1 MYSVLD
7 MNESYKRH
15 DSAIDQEVKM
25 KTLKLFSAI
34 LMFALF
40 TVFSVTGSAVAEK
53 TIKLHHLNKDDP
65 FDNPTGAMATVF
77 KSLVEAGTNGS
88 VLVQTFPSGQLGKD
102 QDALQQVKAGVI
114 QAGIHSVGGFASVY
128 PLIGVL
134 DVPFAFPNISKTY
147 EVFDGPFGQ
156 KLAADIEAKTGL
168 HVLGFGDSGGFF
180 HLTNSK
186 RPIHTP
192 ADMAGVKIRT
202 MGLDTHKAIITAMGG
217 QPAAISWSEVYTALQ
232 TGVADGQM
240 NPIPIIAFAKFQE
253 VQKYLTLSGHI
264 FAPYVWV
271 MNDAFWNDLTD
282 SEKEVVSSAAISAI
296 VAGRGM
302 GRVIEASDR
311 GLMELSKTMEVNTL
325 TPAEKE
331 EFRKVAVPE
340 VKKLISEKFGAEGD
354 EMLNA
359 FLEAVN

>member
-1 MYSVLD
+1 MKAVKLLSVVFVAAFFAVACAAG
-7 MNESYKRH
+7 N
-15 DSAIDQEVKM
+15 AFAA
-25 KTLKLFSAI
+25 KTL
-34 LMFALF
+34 
-40 TVFSVTGSAVAEK
+40 
-53 TIKLHHLNKDDP
+53 KLHHLNKDDP

-88 VLVQTFPSGQLGKD
+88 VTVQTFPSGQLGKD
-102 QDALQQVKAGVI
+102 NDALQQVKAGVI
-114 QAGIHSVGGFASVY
+114 ESGIHSVGGFASVY
-128 PLIGVL
+128 PLIGIL

-147 EVFDGPFGQ
+147 EVFDGPFGK
-156 KLAADIEAKTGL
+156 KLAADIEKKTGM

-192 ADMAGVKIRT
+192 ADMNGVKIRT

-271 MNDAFWNDLTD
+271 INEKFWNSLSD
-282 SEKEVVSSAAISAI
+282 SEKDVVTSAAQSAI

-311 GLMELSKTMEVNTL
+311 GLNELSKNMEVNTL
-325 TPAEKE
+325 TPEEKE
-331 EFRKVAVPE
+331 EFRKVSVPAVKE
-340 VKKLISEKFGAEGD
+340 LIVEKFGPEGE
-354 EMLNA
+354 EMLNS
-359 FLEAVN
+359 FLEAVKQ

>member
-1 MYSVLD
+1 M
-7 MNESYKRH
+7 K
-15 DSAIDQEVKM
+15 AVKQM
-25 KTLKLFSAI
+25 LVI
-34 LMFALF
+34 LMIALF
-40 TVFSVTGSAVAEK
+40 AVVSVTGTAVAAK
-53 TIKLHHLNKDDP
+53 TIKMHHLNKDDP

-102 QDALQQVKAGVI
+102 KDVVQQVKAGVI
-114 QAGIHSVGGFASVY
+114 QAGIHSVGGFASIY
-128 PLIGVL
+128 PMIGVL
-134 DVPFAFPNISKTY
+134 DIPFAFPNISKTY
-147 EVFDGPFGQ
+147 EVFDGPFGA
-156 KLAADIEAKTGL
+156 KLAADIDKKTDL
-168 HVLGFGDSGGFF
+168 HTLGFGDSGGFF

-217 QPAAISWSEVYTALQ
+217 QPAAISWTEVYTALQ

-271 MNDAFWNDLTD
+271 MNNDFWNSLTA
-282 SEKEVVSSAAISAI
+282 SEKEVVNYAAQSAI

-302 GRVIEASDR
+302 GRIIEASDR
-311 GLMELSKTMEVNTL
+311 GLKELSKTLKVNTL
-325 TPAEKE
+325 TAAEKA
-331 EFRKVAVPE
+331 EFKKVATPA
-340 VKKLISEKFGAEGD
+340 VKKLIVEKFGAEG
-354 EMLNA
+354 EELMNA
-359 FLEAVN
+359 FLKAVN

>member
-1 MYSVLD
+1 MKTAKQMIVVL
-7 MNESYKRH
+7 MIAFFAVAGFSGT
-15 DSAIDQEVKM
+15 ALAA
-25 KTLKLFSAI
+25 KTLK
-34 LMFALF
+34 M
-40 TVFSVTGSAVAEK
+40 
-53 TIKLHHLNKDDP
+53 HHLNKDDP

-88 VLVQTFPSGQLGKD
+88 VQVQTFPSGQLGKD
-102 QDALQQVKAGVI
+102 KDVVQQVKAGVI
-114 QAGIHSVGGFASVY
+114 QAGIHSVGGFASIY
-128 PLIGVL
+128 PLIGIL
-134 DVPFAFPNISKTY
+134 DVPFAFSNISKTY
-147 EVFDGPFGQ
+147 EVFDGPFGA
-156 KLAADIEAKTGL
+156 KLAADIDKKTGL
-168 HVLGFGDSGGFF
+168 HTLGFGDSGGFF

-186 RPIHTP
+186 RPIHSP

-217 QPAAISWSEVYTALQ
+217 QPAAIAWSEVYTALQ

-271 MNDAFWNDLTD
+271 MNNDFWNSLTD
-282 SEKEVVSSAAISAI
+282 SEKNVVAYAAQSAI

-311 GLMELSKTMEVNTL
+311 GLAELSKNLKVNTL
-325 TPAEKE
+325 TAAEKE
-331 EFRKVAVPE
+331 EFRKVAAPA
-340 VKKLISEKFGAEGD
+340 VKKLIAEKFGPEGEALMND
-354 EMLNA
+354 
-359 FLEAVN
+359 FLEAVK

>member
-1 MYSVLD
+1 
-7 MNESYKRH
+7 
-15 DSAIDQEVKM
+15 
-25 KTLKLFSAI
+25 
-34 LMFALF
+34 
-40 TVFSVTGSAVAEK
+40 VTIVTSTAVAAK

-77 KSLVEAGTNGS
+77 KSLVESGTNGS
-88 VLVQTFPSGQLGKD
+88 VTVQTFPSGQLGKD
-102 QDALQQVKAGVI
+102 KDVVQQVKAGVI

-134 DVPFAFPNISKTY
+134 DIPFAFPNISKTY
-147 EVFDGPFGQ
+147 EVFDGPFGE
-156 KLAADIEAKTGL
+156 KLAGDIEKKTGM

-186 RPIHTP
+186 RAIHNP
-192 ADMAGVKIRT
+192 KDMEGVKIRT

-264 FAPYVWV
+264 FAPYVWT
-271 MNDAFWNDLTD
+271 MNVDFWNSLSDN
-282 SEKEVVSSAAISAI
+282 EKEVVAYAAKSAI
-296 VAGRGM
+296 IAGRGM

-311 GLMELSKTMEVNTL
+311 GLAALSKNMEVNTL
-325 TPAEKE
+325 TAEEKE
-331 EFRKVAVPE
+331 EFRKVAVPA
-340 VKKLISEKFGAEGD
+340 VKKLIIEKFGAEG
-354 EMLNA
+354 EALLND
-359 FLEAVN
+359 FLEAVK

>member
-1 MYSVLD
+1 MKMLTKLSIVL
-7 MNESYKRH
+7 
-15 DSAIDQEVKM
+15 V
-25 KTLKLFSAI
+25 AI
-34 LMFALF
+34 LFAI
-40 TVFSVTGSAVAEK
+40 VCSTGLAIAAK

-88 VLVQTFPSGQLGKD
+88 VTVQTFPSGQLGKD
-102 QDALQQVKAGVI
+102 KDALQQVKAGVI
-114 QAGIHSVGGFASVY
+114 QSGIHSVGGFASAY
-128 PLIGVL
+128 PLIGIL
-134 DVPFAFPNISKTY
+134 DIPFAFSNISKTY
-147 EVFDGPFGQ
+147 EVFDGPFGE
-156 KLAADIEAKTGL
+156 KLAGDIKKKTGL

-186 RPIHTP
+186 RPIHSP
-192 ADMAGVKIRT
+192 ADMEGVKIRT

-253 VQKYLTLSGHI
+253 VQKFLTLSGHI
-264 FAPYVWV
+264 FAPYVWA
-271 MNDAFWNDLTD
+271 MNADFWNSLSD
-282 SEKEVVSSAAISAI
+282 SEKQVVAYAAKSAI

-311 GLMELSKTMEVNTL
+311 GLVALSKNMKVNTL
-325 TPAEKE
+325 TADEKE
-331 EFRKVAVPE
+331 AFKKASVPA
-340 VKKLISEKFGAEGD
+340 VKKLIVEKFGAEG
-354 EMLNA
+354 EELLNA
-359 FLEAVN
+359 FLDAVK

>member
-1 MYSVLD
+1 
-7 MNESYKRH
+7 
-15 DSAIDQEVKM
+15 M
-25 KTLKLFSAI
+25 KAVKLFSVVFLAV
-34 LMFALF
+34 MFAF
-40 TVFSVTGSAVAEK
+40 TGTAIAAK

-88 VLVQTFPSGQLGKD
+88 VMVQTFPSGQLGKD
-102 QDALQQVKAGVI
+102 KDALQQVKAGVI
-114 QAGIHSVGGFASVY
+114 ESGIHSVGGFASVY
-128 PLIGVL
+128 PLIGIL

-147 EVFDGPFGQ
+147 EVFDGPFGK
-156 KLAADIEAKTGL
+156 KLAADIEKKTGL

-180 HLTNSK
+180 QLTNSK

-240 NPIPIIAFAKFQE
+240 NPVPIIAFAKFQE

-264 FAPYVWV
+264 FAPYVWT
-271 MNDAFWNDLTD
+271 MNNKFWDSLSD
-282 SEKEVVSSAAISAI
+282 SEKEVVTYAAQSAI

-311 GLMELSKTMEVNTL
+311 G
-325 TPAEKE
+325 
-331 EFRKVAVPE
+331 
-340 VKKLISEKFGAEGD
+340 
-354 EMLNA
+354 
-359 FLEAVN
+359 

>member
-1 MYSVLD
+1 
-7 MNESYKRH
+7 
-15 DSAIDQEVKM
+15 M
-25 KTLKLFSAI
+25 KALKQALVI
-34 LMFALF
+34 TMIALF
-40 TVFSVTGSAVAEK
+40 AVVSVTGTAIAAK
-53 TIKLHHLNKDDP
+53 TLKLHHLNKDDP

-77 KSLVEAGTNGS
+77 KSLVEAGTNGT
-88 VLVQTFPSGQLGKD
+88 VIVETFPSGQLGKD
-102 QDALQQVKAGVI
+102 KDVVQQVKAGVI

-134 DVPFAFPNISKTY
+134 DVPFAFSNISKTY
-147 EVFDGPFGQ
+147 EVFDGPFGA
-156 KLAADIEAKTGL
+156 KLAASIEKNTGL
-168 HVLGFGDSGGFF
+168 HSLGFGDSGGFF

-192 ADMAGVKIRT
+192 ADMKGVKIRT

-271 MNDAFWNDLTD
+271 MNQDFWNSLTD
-282 SEKEVVSSAAISAI
+282 SEKGVVNYAAQSAI

-302 GRVIEASDR
+302 GRIIEASDR
-311 GLMELSKTMEVNTL
+311 GLVALSKTLEVNTL
-325 TPAEKE
+325 TAAEKE
-331 EFRKVAVPE
+331 EFRRVATPA
-340 VKKLISEKFGAEGD
+340 VKKLIVEKFGAEG
-354 EMLNA
+354 EELLNN
-359 FLEAVN
+359 FLQAVK

>member
-1 MYSVLD
+1 MKALKQMLVILMIALFAVVSVTGT
-7 MNESYKRH
+7 
-15 DSAIDQEVKM
+15 AVAA
-25 KTLKLFSAI
+25 KTLK
-34 LMFALF
+34 M
-40 TVFSVTGSAVAEK
+40 
-53 TIKLHHLNKDDP
+53 HHLNKDDP

-88 VLVQTFPSGQLGKD
+88 VMVQTFPSGQLGKD
-102 QDALQQVKAGVI
+102 KDVVQQVKAGVI
-114 QAGIHSVGGFASVY
+114 QAGIHSVGGFASIY

-134 DVPFAFPNISKTY
+134 DIPFAFENISKTY
-147 EVFDGPFGQ
+147 EVFDGPFGA
-156 KLAADIEAKTGL
+156 KLAADIDKRTGL
-168 HVLGFGDSGGFF
+168 HTLGFGDSGGFF

-271 MNDAFWNDLTD
+271 MNQDFWNSLTD
-282 SEKEVVSSAAISAI
+282 SEKDVVNYAAKSAI

-311 GLMELSKTMEVNTL
+311 GLKELSKNLEVNTL
-325 TPAEKE
+325 TTAEKA
-331 EFRKVAVPE
+331 EFKRVATPA
-340 VKKLISEKFGAEGD
+340 VKKLILEKFGADGE
-354 EMLNA
+354 ELLNA
-359 FLEAVN
+359 FLEAVK

>member
-1 MYSVLD
+1 M
-7 MNESYKRH
+7 K
-15 DSAIDQEVKM
+15 AVKQM
-25 KTLKLFSAI
+25 LVI
-34 LMFALF
+34 LMVALF
-40 TVFSVTGSAVAEK
+40 AIVSVTGTAIAAK

-102 QDALQQVKAGVI
+102 KDVVQQVKAGVI
-114 QAGIHSVGGFASVY
+114 QAGIHSVGGFASIY
-128 PLIGVL
+128 PMIGIL
-134 DVPFAFPNISKTY
+134 DIPFAFPNISKTY
-147 EVFDGPFGQ
+147 EVFDGPFGA
-156 KLAADIEAKTGL
+156 KLAADIDKKTGL
-168 HVLGFGDSGGFF
+168 HTLGFGDSGGFF
-180 HLTNSK
+180 QLTNSK

-192 ADMAGVKIRT
+192 ADMKGLKIRT

-271 MNDAFWNDLTD
+271 MNQDFWDSLTD
-282 SEKEVVSSAAISAI
+282 NEKYVINYAAKSAI

-302 GRVIEASDR
+302 GRAIEASDR
-311 GLMELSKTMEVNTL
+311 GLKELSKTMEVNTL
-325 TPAEKE
+325 TPAEKA
-331 EFRKVAVPE
+331 EFKRVAVPA
-340 VKKLISEKFGAEGD
+340 VKKLIVEKFGPEGE
-354 EMLNA
+354 EMMNA
-359 FLEAVN
+359 FIKAASN

>member
-1 MYSVLD
+1 MKAVKLLSVAFL
-7 MNESYKRH
+7 
-15 DSAIDQEVKM
+15 A
-25 KTLKLFSAI
+25 F
-34 LMFALF
+34 MFAF
-40 TVFSVTGSAVAEK
+40 TGTAMAAK

-88 VLVQTFPSGQLGKD
+88 VMVQTFPSGQLGKD
-102 QDALQQVKAGVI
+102 KDALQQVKAGVI
-114 QAGIHSVGGFASVY
+114 ESGIHSVGGFASVY
-128 PLIGVL
+128 PLIGIL
-134 DVPFAFPNISKTY
+134 DIPFAFSNISKTY
-147 EVFDGPFGQ
+147 EVFDGPFGK
-156 KLAADIEAKTGL
+156 KLAADIEKKTGL

-180 HLTNSK
+180 QLTNSK

-192 ADMAGVKIRT
+192 ADMAGIKIRT

-240 NPIPIIAFAKFQE
+240 NPVPIIAFAKFQE

-264 FAPYVWV
+264 FAPYVWT
-271 MNDAFWNDLTD
+271 MNNKFWNSLTD
-282 SEKEVVSSAAISAI
+282 SEKNVVTYAAQSAI

-311 GLMELSKTMEVNTL
+311 GLKELSKKMEVNTL
-325 TPAEKE
+325 TAAEKE
-331 EFRKVAVPE
+331 EFKKVAVPA
-340 VKKLISEKFGAEGD
+340 VKKLILEKFGDEGK

-359 FLEAVN
+359 FLEAVK

>member
-1 MYSVLD
+1 MKAVKLLSVVF
-7 MNESYKRH
+7 M
-15 DSAIDQEVKM
+15 VV
-25 KTLKLFSAI
+25 LFS
-34 LMFALF
+34 
-40 TVFSVTGSAVAEK
+40 VVSVTGAALAAK
-53 TIKLHHLNKDDP
+53 TMKLHHLNKDDP

-102 QDALQQVKAGVI
+102 KDALQQVKAGVI
-114 QAGIHSVGGFASVY
+114 ESGIHSVGGFASIY
-128 PLIGVL
+128 PLIGIL
-134 DVPFAFPNISKTY
+134 DVPFAFSNISKTY

-156 KLAADIEAKTGL
+156 KLAADIEKKTGL
-168 HVLGFGDSGGFF
+168 HMLGFGDSGGFF

-192 ADMAGVKIRT
+192 ADMDGVKIRT

-264 FAPYVWV
+264 FAPYVWT
-271 MNDAFWNDLTD
+271 MNDKFWNSLTE
-282 SEKEVVSSAAISAI
+282 SEKEVVTYAAQSAI

-311 GLMELSKTMEVNTL
+311 GLAELSKTLEVNTL
-325 TPAEKE
+325 TAAEKE
-331 EFRKVAVPE
+331 EFKKVAVPA
-340 VKKLISEKFGAEGD
+340 VKTIIVEKFGPEGE
-354 EMLNA
+354 EMLGA
-359 FLEAVN
+359 FLEAVK

>member
-1 MYSVLD
+1 
-7 MNESYKRH
+7 
-15 DSAIDQEVKM
+15 M
-25 KTLKLFSAI
+25 KTVKQILVVLTLAFFVVAGFSST
-34 LMFALF
+34 AL
-40 TVFSVTGSAVAEK
+40 AAK
-53 TIKLHHLNKDDP
+53 TLKLHHLNKDDP

-102 QDALQQVKAGVI
+102 KDVVQQVKAGVI
-114 QAGIHSVGGFASVY
+114 QSGIHSVGGFASVY

-134 DVPFAFPNISKTY
+134 DIPFAFPNISKTY
-147 EVFDGPFGQ
+147 EVFDGPFGK
-156 KLAADIEAKTGL
+156 KLAASIESKTGL
-168 HVLGFGDSGGFF
+168 HTIGFGDSGGFF

-217 QPAAISWSEVYTALQ
+217 QPAAIAWSEVYTALQ

-271 MNDAFWNDLTD
+271 MNNDFWNSLTA
-282 SEKEVVSSAAISAI
+282 SEKEVVSYAAQSAI

-302 GRVIEASDR
+302 GRIIEASDR
-311 GLMELSKTMEVNTL
+311 GLKELSKTLKVNTL
-325 TPAEKE
+325 TTAEKA
-331 EFRKVAVPE
+331 EFKKVATPA
-340 VKKLISEKFGAEGD
+340 VKKLIVEKFGAEG
-354 EMLNA
+354 EELMNA
-359 FLEAVN
+359 FLKAVN

>member
-1 MYSVLD
+1 MNPFPRAAVVLL
-7 MNESYKRH
+7 
-15 DSAIDQEVKM
+15 AV
-25 KTLKLFSAI
+25 
-34 LMFALF
+34 
-40 TVFSVTGSAVAEK
+40 VFAVAGLTAPALAAK

-88 VLVQTFPSGQLGKD
+88 VTVQTFPNGQLGKD
-102 QDALQQVKAGVI
+102 AEVLQQVKAGVI
-114 QAGIHSVGGFASVY
+114 ESGIHSVGGFASAY

-134 DVPFAFPNISKTY
+134 DVPFAFPNISVTY
-147 EVFDGPFGQ
+147 AVFDGPFGEM
-156 KLAADIEAKTGL
+156 LAADIEKKTGM

-186 RPIHTP
+186 RPIRDP
-192 ADMAGVKIRT
+192 KDMDGLKIRT
-202 MGLDTHKAIITAMGG
+202 MGLDTHKAIISALGG

-240 NPIPIIAFAKFQE
+240 NPIPIIAFAKFEE
-253 VQKYLTLSGHI
+253 VQEYLTLSGHL

-271 MNDAFWNDLTD
+271 MNQKFWDRLTV
-282 SEKEVVSSAAISAI
+282 SEKEVVNYAARSAI

-311 GLMELSKTMEVNTL
+311 GLPALSRQMKVNALSAEEKAKFKAIAMPQVRELIL
-325 TPAEKE
+325 
-331 EFRKVAVPE
+331 
-340 VKKLISEKFGAEGD
+340 EKFGPEGQKMM
-354 EMLNA
+354 EA
-359 FLEAVN
+359 FLQAIASASR